1 MLRSR
6 TDKQNTTETPMQM
19 NALREQVATV
29 LPEMIA
35 LRHRIHQHPELAFEE
50 HLTSDLVAER
60 LAAWGYDVYRG
71 LGRTGVVGTL
81 RHGSGAKAIGLR
93 ADMDALPITEATG
106 LPYASRHAGRMHAC
120 GHDGHTATLL
130 AAARVLAQTRA
141 FSGTLHLIFQPAEEG
156 PGGAQRMIDEGLFE
170 RFPCDAV
177 FALHNAPGQPVGTL
191 AFRSGPTLASADR
204 VLITLRGTGGH
215 GAMPHHAQDPIVAG
229 ASLVLALQSIVA
241 RNVDPLASAVVT
253 VGLFQ
258 AGTANNVI
266 PGRAT
271 LELSVRAL
279 DREVRALLRRRIHE
293 LAQAQAA
300 SLGVT
305 AEVDY
310 QDGYPVLVNTP
321 AETAF
326 AQQVAIELLGRERVL
341 LDKPPVMGSEDFA
354 FMLERRPGCYFF
366 LGNGDGEGSC
376 MVHNPGYD
384 FNDAA
389 METGAAFWALLVQR
403 FLK

>member
-1 MLRSR
+1 MLRCR
-6 TDKQNTTETPMQM
+6 PDKQNMAETAIQM

-35 LRHRIHQHPELAFEE
+35 LRQRIHQHPELAFEE
-50 HLTSDLVAER
+50 RLTSDLVAER
-60 LAAWGYDVYRG
+60 LAAWGYAVHRG

-81 RHGSGAKAIGLR
+81 RSGHGTKAIGLR
-93 ADMDALPITEATG
+93 ADMDALPITETTG
-106 LPYASRHAGRMHAC
+106 LPYASRHPGRMHAC
-120 GHDGHTATLL
+120 GHDGHAATLL

-156 PGGAQRMIDEGLFE
+156 PGGALRMIDDGLFE

-177 FALHNAPGQPVGTL
+177 FALHNAPGQPLGTL
-191 AFRSGPTLASADR
+191 SFRSGPTLASADR
-204 VLITLRGTGGH
+204 AVITLRGQGGH
-215 GAMPHHAQDPIVAG
+215 GAMPHQAQDPIVAG
-229 ASLVLALQSIVA
+229 ASLVMALQSIVA
-241 RNVDPLASAVVT
+241 RNVDPLQSAVVT
-253 VGLFQ
+253 VGMFQ

-266 PGRAT
+266 PGSAT
-271 LELSVRAL
+271 LDLSVRAL
-279 DREVRALLRRRIHE
+279 DRGVRELLRRRIHE

-305 AEVDY
+305 AEVAY
-310 QDGYPVLVNTP
+310 EDGYPVLVNAP
-321 AETAF
+321 EETAF
-326 AQQVAIELLGRERVL
+326 AQQVAVELLGPERVL
-341 LDKPPVMGSEDFA
+341 VDKPPVMGSEDFA

-389 METGAAFWALLVQR
+389 METGAAFWALLVER
-403 FLK
+403 FLT